1 MWTWTIVAASL
12 ASVALAHRMAH
23 TRGRSPRIW
32 FWIAILVGPLAP
44 LMLLIL
50 GKHADEIPGELGHG

>member
-1 MWTWTIVAASL
+1 MLTWTIVAVSL
-12 ASVALAHRMAH
+12 ASVALAHHMAH
-23 TRGRSPRIW
+23 ARGRSPRSW
-32 FWIAILVGPLAP
+32 CWIAILVGPLAP